1 MPEKPLL
8 CSVVEAGRLLSI
20 SRSRIYELMNEGA
33 IESVKLGK
41 RRLVTT
47 SSIDSFAQ
55 SLSDLSSHH
64 STAATKG
71 C

>member
-33 IESVKLGK
+33 LDSRKLGK
-41 RRLVTT
+41 RRLITT
-47 SSIDSFAQ
+47 ASIEVFAN
-55 SLSDLSSHH
+55 SLTSIQPQQ
-64 STAATKG
+64 STASKG
-71 C
+71 L